1 MYAITLSIHNVL
13 RWLVLAAAVVAV
25 LRAIIGWRGA
35 QPWTPASTGSGR
47 IFVILMDVQLLIGI
61 LLYGALS
68 PVTKAA
74 FADFGAAMAQQE
86 LRFFAVEH
94 VLLMV
99 LAVVAAHLGKV
110 MAPRA
115 GDFAGK
121 WRRATLWYGASLL
134 LMLAGTPWW
143 RPLLRFGGV

>member
-1 MYAITLSIHNVL
+1 MYELTLSLHNVL

-25 LRAIIGWRGA
+25 LRSLGGWRGA
-35 QPWTPASTGSGR
+35 QPWTPASTGAGR
-47 IFVILMDVQLLIGI
+47 VFVILMDVQLLVGI

-74 FADFGAAMAQQE
+74 FADFGAAMGERE

-110 MAPRA
+110 MSARAPNDA
-115 GDFAGK
+115 GR
-121 WRRATLWYGASLL
+121 WRRATLWYALSLI
-134 LMLAGTPWW
+134 LMLAGMPWW
-143 RPLLRFGGV
+143 RPLLRLGA